1 MVTRQ
6 ARREAVRVLVARG
19 VSQRRACLL
28 LGVPRATWAY
38 QPRPD
43 HNAALR
49 EEIRALAA
57 RHPRY
62 GRRRIWALLRREG
75 TQVNPKRIQRLW
87 QGAQLQVP
95 RRTRRR
101 RRPSGQSLPQQAT
114 APHQVWTYD
123 FLYDRCSNG
132 TPLKILTVLDE
143 FSRECLT
150 MYAATSVPAAH
161 VVRLLAT
168 LFAQRGM
175 PRFLRSDNGTE
186 FVAAAVRGWLAE
198 QHTNT
203 LYIAPGHPWENG
215 YIESFHGK
223 LRDECLNLYAF
234 HSVAEARVRLELFRR
249 HYNETRPHS
258 RLGYAT
264 PAEVVARGQHYR
276 PDSERP

>member
-6 ARREAVRVLVARG
+6 VRREAVTLLVARG
-19 VSQRRACLL
+19 VSQRRACAL
-28 LGVPRATWAY
+28 LGVPRATCQY
-38 QPRPD
+38 RPRPD
-43 HNAALR
+43 HNAALC
-49 EEIRALAA
+49 EEMRALAV

-62 GRRRIWALLRREG
+62 GRRRIWALLRRQG
-75 TQVNPKRIQRLW
+75 TLVNHKRVQRLW

-101 RRPSGQSLPQQAT
+101 RRPSGQSLPQQAM
-114 APHQVWTYD
+114 APQQVWTYD
-123 FLYDRCSNG
+123 FLHDRCSNG

-143 FSRECLT
+143 FTRECLAI
-150 MYAATSVPAAH
+150 YAATSVPAAR
-161 VVRLLAT
+161 VVSLLVT
-168 LFAQRGM
+168 LFTQRSR

-186 FVAAAVRGWLAE
+186 FVATAVRRWLAE

-234 HSVAEARVRLELFRR
+234 HSVAEARVRLELFRQ
-249 HYNETRPHS
+249 HYNERRPHS
-258 RLGYAT
+258 RLGYGT
-264 PAEVVARGQHYR
+264 PAEVAARGQQYQL
-276 PDSERP
+276 DGERP

>member
-6 ARREAVRVLVARG
+6 ARREAVSVLVARG

-28 LGVPRATWAY
+28 LGVSRATCQY
-38 QPRPD
+38 RPRPD
-43 HNAALR
+43 RNRALR
-49 EEIRALAA
+49 EEMRALAA
-57 RHPRY
+57 HHPRY
-62 GRRRIWALLRREG
+62 GRRRIWALLRRAG
-75 TQVNPKRIQRLW
+75 TGVNHKRVQRLW

-101 RRPSGQSLPQQAT
+101 RRPSGQSLPQQAISLR
-114 APHQVWTYD
+114 QVWTYD

-150 MYAATSVPAAH
+150 MYVATSIPASC
-161 VVRLLAT
+161 VVRLLAA
-168 LFAQRGM
+168 LFAQRGT

-186 FVAAAVRGWLAE
+186 FMATAVRSWLEE
-198 QHTNT
+198 QHTDT

-234 HSVAEARVRLELFRR
+234 HSVAEARVRLELFRQ
-249 HYNETRPHS
+249 HYNERRPHS
-258 RLGYAT
+258 CLGYDT
-264 PAEVVARGQHYR
+264 PAEVAARAQQYQLDRGR
-276 PDSERP
+276 P